1 MYYHFN
7 MDNTFIKKGDVMYFK
22 TFDKLQMNEKI
33 EILSELGLLYDLNSD
48 RGINALKKEFKHIEP
63 QIKGVMIEKGLYKTK

>member
-33 EILSELGLLYDLNSD
+33 EILSELGLLYDLSSEK
-48 RGINALKKEFKHIEP
+48 GANALKKEFKHIEP
-63 QIKGVMIEKGLYKTK
+63 EIKKVMIEKGLYKGE